1 MVSYYS
7 IVKASVSCSACRET
21 AAKERLAVL
30 KSNDVGAYLK
40 LVQSAKSSRLNQLL
54 SQTDACLNNLA
65 ARLRLKSKPKQAAG
79 HEAAT
84 TETMDAGELFFQR
97 RTT

>member
-1 MVSYYS
+1 MVSYHS
-7 IVKASVSCSACRET
+7 IGEASVSCSACRET

-65 ARLRLKSKPKQAAG
+65 VRLRLKSKPKQAAG
-79 HEAAT
+79 HKAAT
-84 TETMDAGELFFQR
+84 TETMDAGELFLQR
-97 RTT
+97 CTT